1 MDWGS
6 LEAQREALRKEI
18 SLLQAKISDFGLIYS
33 PCLVSTVTFSLQT
46 YMQALA
52 TQALRT
58 HETQSPIQEEHM
70 LGLDTSE

>member
-33 PCLVSTVTFSLQT
+33 PCLVSKYHSNFQLADLHASISNSSLS
-46 YMQALA
+46 Y
-52 TQALRT
+52 
-58 HETQSPIQEEHM
+58 S
-70 LGLDTSE
+70 